1 MSNDY
6 VQERGSGLYVG
17 KSRVSLDSVLYAW
30 REGLTP
36 DAIQKDF
43 PSLRLAD
50 IYGAI
55 AYYLDHQEEVDQY
68 LRDTEELWR
77 TQRAASEAAHPEF
90 YAKMRERFAE
100 ARNRLGM
107 ETPDSAPNADSSADS
122 PTGSPTA

>member
-36 DAIQKDF
+36 EAIQKDF

-55 AYYLDHQEEVDQY
+55 AYYLDHQEAVDQY

-77 TQRAASEAAHPEF
+77 TQRAESEAAHPEF
-90 YAKMRERFAE
+90 YVKMRARFAE
-100 ARNRLGM
+100 ARKRLGM
-107 ETPDSAPNADSSADS
+107 ETPDIAPNADASTEN
-122 PTGSPTA
+122 PPGSRTA